1 MESERQEEQGWI
13 YGFEPFFPNHVI
25 KQIIQISIVLAILIL
40 LASMVPP
47 PIVSKADPFTSPD
60 RIRPD
65 WYFLAAY
72 QFLKLA
78 DGFSF
83 LGPWAP
89 KFIGILGQGA
99 GALLLLF
106 LPFMDRNPYTRPG
119 QRSRSMNIGTVVI
132 ITYIILTFWGYYW

>member
-1 MESERQEEQGWI
+1 MENGNQMGKRWK
-13 YGFEPFFPNHVI
+13 YGYEPFYPNHII
-25 KQIIQISIVLAILIL
+25 KQIIQVCIVIAVLIFL
-40 LASMVPP
+40 SSVVPP
-47 PIVSKADPFTSPD
+47 PLHQKADPFISPD

-72 QFLKLA
+72 QFLKFA

-89 KFIGILGQGA
+89 KLIGVLGQGA

-106 LPFMDRNPYTRPG
+106 LPFLDKNPGIRPG
-119 QRSRSMNIGTVVI
+119 QRNRALRVGILIM
-132 ITYIILTFWGYYW
+132 ITYIVLTFWGYYL

>member
-1 MESERQEEQGWI
+1 MEREENRGKKWP
-13 YGFEPFFPNHVI
+13 YGHEPFYPHHII
-25 KQIIQISIVLAILIL
+25 KQVIQITVVLAVLIFL
-40 LASMVPP
+40 SSTVPP
-47 PIVSKADPFTSPD
+47 PMLPKADPFISPD

-89 KFIGILGQGA
+89 KFIGVIGQGA

-106 LPFMDRNPYTRPG
+106 LPFLDRNPSPRPG
-119 QRSRSMNIGTVVI
+119 QRPRAMSVGVVI
-132 ITYIILTFWGYYW
+132 VVTYIILTFWGYYW